1 MTFTLV
7 TTRHFERQAR
17 KFLRKHPDL
26 KSTVRS
32 ALDQLHRDPFK
43 SSLKLHGLT
52 GKLAGTQAVSI
63 THSYRVT
70 LTVQVIERE
79 VILLDIGTHDDI
91 YR

>member
-1 MTFTLV
+1 MTFTLI
-7 TTRHFERQAR
+7 TTRHFERRTR

-26 KSTVRS
+26 KSTVRNT
-32 ALDQLHRDPFK
+32 LDQLHHDPFK
-43 SSLKLHGLT
+43 PSLKLHGLT
-52 GKLAGTQAVSI
+52 GRLAGTQAVSI

-79 VILLDIGTHDDI
+79 VILLDIGTHDDV